1 MQTFK
6 AAIAASLLT
15 LTASGAT
22 AANFPKSGSEKGVIY
37 FTASVAD
44 ELDGWDT
51 PFQPGIYV
59 MTGVVRTDPAGSAF
73 DKSYVRCV
81 GERALL
87 GGKFSTA
94 GSCTQTDTEGDKA
107 FVTFETGKY
116 AYVGGTGKY
125 KGLTGGGPV
134 TSERIYQ
141 GKNDWAVVMAF
152 EKQWEVK

>member
-1 MQTFK
+1 MK
-6 AAIAASLLT
+6 NPIAAIAASFLT
-15 LTASGAT
+15 LTAASAS
-22 AANFPKSGSEKGVIY
+22 AADFPKSGSEKGVIY
-37 FTASVAD
+37 FTAAVAD
-44 ELDGWDT
+44 ELDGWET

-87 GGKFSTA
+87 SGKFATVGA
-94 GSCTQTDTEGDKA
+94 CTQTDTEGDKA

-141 GKNDWAVVMAF
+141 GKNDWAVIMAF
-152 EKQWEVK
+152 EKQWEIK